1 MQNSLFTALAWRNGQ
16 PYSQTFNDIYFST
29 DDGLDETNYV
39 FIQQNQLETRFKS
52 LDVEAFTIIET
63 GFGTGLNFL
72 VTSALWLTHAP
83 ENAQL
88 HFYSIEKYPLKLA
101 DLSRA
106 HALWPQFSAVSSE
119 LLNQYET
126 LKSGTN
132 HFSIAESRIQL
143 ALQVDDIVL
152 ALPQL
157 TKNAD
162 AWFLDGFAPAKNAKM
177 WSADV
182 FAQIARLSQ
191 TNTTFAT
198 FTSAGLVRRGLQ
210 AVGFKVEKQV
220 GFGKKREMLR
230 GTFFGESA

>member
-1 MQNSLFTALAWRNGQ
+1 MQNGLFSSLEWRNGQ

-29 DDGLDETNYV
+29 DDGLDETKHV
-39 FIQQNQLETRFKS
+39 FIAQNQLETRFKS
-52 LDVEAFTIIET
+52 LEVEAFTIIET

-83 ENAQL
+83 LHAQL

-106 HALWPQFSAVSSE
+106 HALWPQFSAISSE

-132 HFSIAESRIQL
+132 HFSIAGGRIQL
-143 ALQVDDIVL
+143 ALQFDDIAL

-157 TKNAD
+157 TKKAD
-162 AWFLDGFAPAKNAKM
+162 AWFLDGFAPAKNAEM
-177 WSADV
+177 WTADV

-191 TNTTFAT
+191 ANTSFAT
-198 FTSAGLVRRGLQ
+198 FTSAGNVRRGLK
-210 AVGFKVEKQV
+210 AVGFKVEKQD
-220 GFGKKREMLR
+220 GFSKKREMLR
-230 GTFFGESA
+230 GTFVGEST